1 MGRGAG
7 DRRGHRRCSGRHAR
21 PDARRDDAR
30 PAAGVAG
37 HPVPLPRRPRHRA
50 RPRPAHRPMAPTG
63 RGRGRGA
70 APLRR
75 PVRAARHR
83 AAVLPSRAATHTQD
97 GRRMSATS
105 RIEWTD
111 ASWNPVTGCTRTS
124 EGCLRCYIDRTP
136 PFRMAHR
143 RFDGPG
149 IGATTGVKLHADR
162 LGIPTRWRTHR
173 RVFVCSLADL
183 FHQQVPDRFIAEVF
197 AVASI
202 AAQHTFQVLTKRH
215 ARLRSLLN
223 SAGFWATVDA
233 DSAHLW
239 GTFPCRC
246 HPTPT
251 ALPDWVIVGGES
263 GPKARPMHPDWARSL
278 REQCTSAGVAF
289 FYKQSGEWVP
299 APSNYGPDVPDR
311 ARGATDLVFA
321 NDRDTNGQIMLR
333 VGRHRAG
340 RILDGRTWDEY
351 PRTAEAVTGRG

>member
-1 MGRGAG
+1 
-7 DRRGHRRCSGRHAR
+7 
-21 PDARRDDAR
+21 
-30 PAAGVAG
+30 
-37 HPVPLPRRPRHRA
+37 
-50 RPRPAHRPMAPTG
+50 MAD
-63 RGRGRGA
+63 
-70 APLRR
+70 
-75 PVRAARHR
+75 H
-83 AAVLPSRAATHTQD
+83 TH
-97 GRRMSATS
+97 
-105 RIEWTD
+105 IEWTD
-111 ASWNPVTGCTRTS
+111 ATWNVVTGCTRTS

-162 LGIPTRWRTHR
+162 LGIPTRWRTPR

-223 SAGFWATVDA
+223 SSGFWAAVDA
-233 DSAHLW
+233 ARVVRGHPPLPAAGPARLPNVWLGVSVETQQWADIRIPALLDTPAAVRFASCEPLLGPVDITRWLKRPHRACDRCHHRGPLDWDSAHLW
-239 GTFPCRC
+239 GTCPCRC
-246 HPTPT
+246 HPTPP
-251 ALPDWVIVGGES
+251 ARPDWVIVGGES

-278 REQCTSAGVAF
+278 RDQCTTAGVAF

-311 ARGATDLVFA
+311 AHGATELVFA
-321 NDRDTNGQIMLR
+321 DDRDTNGQIMLR

-340 RILDGRTWDEY
+340 RALDGRTWDEY

>member
-1 MGRGAG
+1 
-7 DRRGHRRCSGRHAR
+7 
-21 PDARRDDAR
+21 
-30 PAAGVAG
+30 
-37 HPVPLPRRPRHRA
+37 
-50 RPRPAHRPMAPTG
+50 
-63 RGRGRGA
+63 
-70 APLRR
+70 
-75 PVRAARHR
+75 
-83 AAVLPSRAATHTQD
+83 
-97 GRRMSATS
+97 MSAIS

-162 LGIPTRWRTHR
+162 LGIPTRWRTPR

-183 FHQQVPDRFIAEVF
+183 FHQQVPDRFIADVF

-233 DSAHLW
+233 ARLVRGHRPLPDAGPAHLPNVWLGVSVETQQWADIRIPALLDTPAAVRFLSCEPLLGPVDITRWLKRPQGACDRCHHRGPLDWDSAHLW
-239 GTFPCRC
+239 GTCPCRC
-246 HPTPT
+246 HPTPP
-251 ALPDWVIVGGES
+251 ARPDWVIVGGES

-278 REQCTSAGVAF
+278 REQCTTAGVAF

-321 NDRDTNGQIMLR
+321 DDRDTNGQIMLR

-351 PRTAEAVTGRG
+351 PRVAEAMTNAG